1 MLSVSLLLFHFPI
14 LILYLQAPARAEFT
28 ERGCVLM
35 LEREVQRCVRNAMES
50 VRFEKV
56 SDLTPDQL
64 ERILTQAICD
74 SISCREFKD
83 SISNSITLDIMRRR

>member
-1 MLSVSLLLFHFPI
+1 
-14 LILYLQAPARAEFT
+14 
-28 ERGCVLM
+28 M

-74 SISCREFKD
+74 SISCSEFKD
-83 SISNSITLDIMRRR
+83 SISNAITRDIMRRR

>member
-1 MLSVSLLLFHFPI
+1 
-14 LILYLQAPARAEFT
+14 
-28 ERGCVLM
+28 M

-56 SDLTPDQL
+56 SDLTPAQL

-74 SISCREFKD
+74 SISCSEFKD
-83 SISNSITLDIMRRR
+83 LISNAIARDIMRRR